1 MKRIYLAVMTVL
13 GLLALAA
20 CGSSGSSAQG
30 GGSPTATFNT
40 ATSGQS
46 TAPSGGLPTDPG
58 SVTIGSADFPES
70 ILLADIYGDA
80 MAAKGVK
87 VSKHLNIGERAVYMK
102 ALSNGEITAIPEYT
116 GSILPFLLGKTTSA
130 KTPDDVYA
138 QLQQVAAANKF
149 IVTNYA
155 PAQDSDTITVTQQTA
170 NKYHLK
176 SIGDLKSVASNLT
189 LGAPANFKSRPD
201 GVPALKSDY
210 GVVFGQFVPTDA
222 GGTATVNALTNGHI
236 DAADVFSTD
245 PSIVKN
251 HFVSLADPKSMFAAQ
266 NIVPMFAKSTLTQ
279 PMKQACDAVSAKLDT
294 KTLLTLDSKLGTNVD
309 PDTVAKAWLKQE
321 GLI

>member
-1 MKRIYLAVMTVL
+1 
-13 GLLALAA
+13 
-20 CGSSGSSAQG
+20 
-30 GGSPTATFNT
+30 
-40 ATSGQS
+40 
-46 TAPSGGLPTDPG
+46 
-58 SVTIGSADFPES
+58 VTIGSADFGES

-87 VSKHLNIGERAVYMK
+87 VTKHLNIGERAVYMK
-102 ALSNGEITAIPEYT
+102 ALSNNEITAIPEYT

-130 KTPDDVYA
+130 KTPDDVYT

-149 IVTNYA
+149 VVTNYA
-155 PAQDSDTITVTQQTA
+155 AAQDSDTITVTQGTA
-170 NKYHLK
+170 SKYHLK
-176 SIGDLKSVASNLT
+176 SIGDLASVAKNLT
-189 LGAPANFKSRPD
+189 LGAPANFKTRPD
-201 GVPALKSDY
+201 GVPALKSVY
-210 GVVFGQFVPTDA
+210 GVQFGQFVTTDA
-222 GGTATVNALTNGHI
+222 GGTATVNALINGHI

-266 NIVPMFAKSTLTQ
+266 NIVPMFAKSVLTQ
-279 PMKQACDAVSAKLDT
+279 PMKDACDAVSAKLDT

>member
-1 MKRIYLAVMTVL
+1 MKRIYLAVATVI

-30 GGSPTATFNT
+30 GTSPSQSFNTSTAGQSPT
-40 ATSGQS
+40 
-46 TAPSGGLPTDPG
+46 PSGGLPTTPG

-80 MAAKGVK
+80 MTAKGVK
-87 VSKHLNIGERAVYMK
+87 VTKHLNIGERAVYMK

-116 GSILPFLLGKTTSA
+116 GSILPFLLGKTTTA

-149 IVTNYA
+149 AVTNFA
-155 PAQDSDTITVTQQTA
+155 PAQDSDTITVTQGTA
-170 NKYHLK
+170 SKYHLK
-176 SIGDLKSVASNLT
+176 SIADLKSVAGSLT

-210 GVVFGQFVPTDA
+210 GVVFGQFVATDA
-222 GGTATVNALTNGHI
+222 GGTATVNALINGHI

-279 PMKQACDAVSAKLDT
+279 PMKDACDAVSAKLDT
-294 KTLLTLDSKLGTNVD
+294 KTLLTLDSKLGTNTD

-321 GLI
+321 NLG